1 MSWFYSKTSYVK
13 SESSFYN
20 PHYGNYRFD
29 TSLTDFGMML
39 ERKVR
44 KVNRK
49 GSVLKLKD
57 VKESN
62 SIYPML
68 DEFGYTFMD
77 FFIFRS
83 TWDQGY
89 HFETTISDPKPVVA
103 VKQFNRKSI
112 QFDNVEKVLA
122 DFEKEN
128 FSIGRAYR
136 LTRDQN
142 NLER

>member
-1 MSWFYSKTSYVK
+1 MFFSKTVYKK
-13 SESSFYN
+13 SEYSFYV
-20 PHYGNYRFD
+20 PIYGNYKFD
-29 TSLTDFGMML
+29 TDLTKFGMML

-49 GSVLKLKD
+49 GSVLKLKSSRD
-57 VKESN
+57 YK

-89 HFETTISDPKPVVA
+89 HFETIVPEPLSEV
-103 VKQFNRKSI
+103 
-112 QFDNVEKVLA
+112 
-122 DFEKEN
+122 DFGKASTDTSPERILKEVQKEGYT
-128 FSIGRAYR
+128 IGRSFTDNR
-136 LTRDQN
+136 SQN
-142 NLER
+142 NIGR

>member
-1 MSWFYSKTSYVK
+1 MSFYCKTSYAK
-13 SESSFYN
+13 AESSFYDTI
-20 PHYGNYRFD
+20 YGNYKFD
-29 TSLTDFGMML
+29 TDLTKFGMMI

-49 GSVLKLKD
+49 GSVLKLRASGD
-57 VKESN
+57 NN

-89 HFETTISDPKPVVA
+89 HFETTLPEPKPTIAAKPFSRKA
-103 VKQFNRKSI
+103 VE
-112 QFDNVEKVLA
+112 FDNVERVLA
-122 DFEKEN
+122 DFEKDN

>member
-1 MSWFYSKTSYVK
+1 L
-13 SESSFYN
+13 
-20 PHYGNYRFD
+20 YGNYKFD
-29 TSLTDFGMML
+29 TDLSDFGLML
-39 ERKVR
+39 ERRVR

-49 GSVLKLKD
+49 GSVLKLQT
-57 VKESN
+57 N

-89 HFETTISDPKPVVA
+89 HFETVVSE
-103 VKQFNRKSI
+103 VNTFKDKKGIRSKEV
-112 QFDNVEKVLA
+112 DNVDQIIKRYE
-122 DFEKEN
+122 DEYFT
-128 FSIGRAYR
+128 IGRSYIQ
-136 LTRDQN
+136 TRNQN